1 MGVPGDRVSGGYSGA
16 QAHQKGGG
24 THGGLP
30 GGQSRRPA
38 AAGRPQ
44 SRQGDKDTELA
55 DLSLV
60 ARPGDKTSCVTL
72 ETLPNL
78 LELPLPRG

>member
-1 MGVPGDRVSGGYSGA
+1 MPGDRVSRGYSGA
-16 QAHQKGGG
+16 QAHQKGGR

-44 SRQGDKDTELA
+44 SRRVGDEDPELA
-55 DLSLV
+55 DLSLA
-60 ARPGDKTSCVTL
+60 ARPGDKTSYVTL